1 VLEQD
6 NVVMIL
12 QGLISVEKTKDV
24 GPFGVGGF
32 GHGFSPSA
40 AQPHDGDT
48 IDVERIVVYLD
59 N

>member
-1 VLEQD
+1 
-6 NVVMIL
+6 MIL